1 MTQPEFEFTIL
12 PFINLYWKQ
21 THYHVWPKDQEF
33 RLGQM
38 VFFCSKT
45 YIPDAVIF
53 LNEQDDIVDGFFVCG
68 YNTWKGEKIKTKLE
82 ELGVWLMTHH
92 D

>member
-1 MTQPEFEFTIL
+1 MTKNEFEFTIL
-12 PFINLYWKQ
+12 PFINFYWKR
-21 THYHVWPKDQEF
+21 TFYHVLPKDEEF

-38 VFFCSKT
+38 VMFCSKT

-82 ELGVWLMTHH
+82 SLGVWSEEEH

>member
-1 MTQPEFEFTIL
+1 MTQPEFEHIIL
-12 PFINLYWKQ
+12 PFIDFYWKR
-21 THYHVWPKDQEF
+21 TFYHTWPKDEEF

-38 VFFCSKT
+38 VFFCSQH

-53 LNEQDDIVDGFFVCG
+53 LNDQDEIVDGFYVS
-68 YNTWKGEKIKTKLE
+68 NHNKWKGEDIKAKLE
-82 ELGVWLMTHH
+82 ELGVWEEE

>member
-1 MTQPEFEFTIL
+1 MTKNEFEFTIL
-12 PFINLYWKQ
+12 PFINFYWKR
-21 THYHVWPKDQEF
+21 TLYHILPKDEEF

-38 VFFCSKT
+38 VMFCSKT

-53 LNEQDDIVDGFFVCG
+53 LDKNDDIIDGFYVCAKP
-68 YNTWKGEKIKTKLE
+68 YWKGVLVKNKLE
-82 ELGVWLMTHH
+82 ELGVWNE